1 MGSASVVSFRDLDAW
16 NIAMDLSVMAY
27 ELVKLLPSTEKFELS
42 SQIRRASVS
51 IPSNVAEGHASGTPG
66 RCIHHLRISLG
77 SLGELETDLELGKR
91 LGFFTVD
98 QLKQANRQIERTGRL
113 LHGLLRAKKIQR
125 LKSVGSTL
133 ALFVGPALGLLLLSV
148 LH

>member
-1 MGSASVVSFRDLDAW
+1 MHPA
-16 NIAMDLSVMAY
+16 
-27 ELVKLLPSTEKFELS
+27 P
-42 SQIRRASVS
+42 RAGVS
-51 IPSNVAEGHASGTPG
+51 ITFEFHSDHSVN
-66 RCIHHLRISLG
+66 
-77 SLGELETDLELGKR
+77 ETDLELGQR